1 MTDPSDALRSFQGQ
15 LKQLQLHQCD
25 LDKELFVHIDHPD
38 GNPRFTYVR
47 LKDQTVTTLV
57 NFIPV
62 DPIKGIPCFQIGYA
76 VPEAY
81 RKQGRAKDTVI
92 AAIAEM
98 KNGLERNKL
107 KTFYLEAIVG
117 KENEASKKVADATF
131 LSSPTEVTDSVSGLE
146 ALQYVRKI
154 G

>member
-1 MTDPSDALRSFQGQ
+1 MTDPSDALRSFQKQ

-25 LDKELFVHIDHPD
+25 LDKELFVHLDHPD

-47 LKDQTVTTLV
+47 LEDQTVTTLV

-62 DPIKGIPCFQIGYA
+62 DPIEGTPCFQIGYA

-81 RKQGRAKDTVI
+81 RKQGRAKNAVI
-92 AAIAEM
+92 SAIAEM
-98 KNGLERNKL
+98 RNGLARNGL
-107 KTFYLEAIVG
+107 KTFYVEAIVG
-117 KENEASKKVADATF
+117 KENEASRRVAEATF
-131 LSSPTEVTDSVSGLE
+131 LSVPSDITDHVSGLA

-154 G
+154 V